1 MAPIAASTLPEYP
14 CSHCIH
20 SGAVAG
26 VIKAAFGTADLEIA
40 ETSPAAPGVTH
51 RWTNLTAFADVVADA
66 CIWAIFHRSFSTWVG
81 TEMGLQIVEY
91 VVKNVM

>member
-1 MAPIAASTLPEYP
+1 LAPIAASTLPEYP

-40 ETSPAAPGVTH
+40 ETSPAA
-51 RWTNLTAFADVVADA
+51 LA
-66 CIWAIFHRSFSTWVG
+66 
-81 TEMGLQIVEY
+81 
-91 VVKNVM
+91 